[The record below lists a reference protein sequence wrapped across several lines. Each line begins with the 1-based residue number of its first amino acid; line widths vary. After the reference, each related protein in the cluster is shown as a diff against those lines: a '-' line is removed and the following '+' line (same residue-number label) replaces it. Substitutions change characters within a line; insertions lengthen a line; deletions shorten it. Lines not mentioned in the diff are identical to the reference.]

1 MKTSEARD
9 LAIGLSLGVIHAP
22 DAVEWADS
30 WIMRLDDPPYWLI
43 EISTSPR
50 ATQQDLLKL
59 IPATADDE
67 DATDQEF
74 LGAMAVRSIDQSGSL
89 SEILRLMY
97 ERFCLCEWTE
107 MTEVRQQVYLIDDQW
122 EWDQSRAVRT
132 ARALLMPHLSVGRDL
147 LERIKANKAWVDN
160 PLPRRESEIEP

>member
-1 MKTSEARD
+1 MKTLEARD
-9 LAIGLSLGVIHAP
+9 LAMGLSLGVIHAP

-50 ATQQDLLKL
+50 ATLHDLLKL

-67 DATDQEF
+67 GATDQEF
-74 LGAMAVRSIDQSGSL
+74 LGAMAVRFIDQSDSL
-89 SEILRLMY
+89 GEILRLMY

-107 MTEVRQQVYLIDDQW
+107 MTEVRQQVYLIDD
-122 EWDQSRAVRT
+122 EWDWDQARAVQT
-132 ARALLMPHLSVGRDL
+132 ARTFLMPYLKVGRRL
-147 LERIKANKAWVDN
+147 LEKIQ
-160 PLPRRESEIEP
+160 SEQDAPSNGG